1 MTPIEWFPVFPAIF
15 MYEMHTYDRNKYK
28 KESHDTK
35 APWGLHDM
43 SNQELNVTHFENTRV
58 KDNL

>member
-1 MTPIEWFPVFPAIF
+1 MTPIERFPVFPAIF

-28 KESHDTK
+28 KEPHDAK
-35 APWGLHDM
+35 APRGLHNR
-43 SNQELNVTHFENTRV
+43 SNQELNVIHFENTRV